1 MEIILYR
8 EKKVAEN
15 FEKTLRA
22 SFPQIMVYTSM
33 TALCTRLRHTPTQGV
48 IIVLAAA
55 NEKELLTLMSI
66 RHLLEDAPTIVL
78 LPVKDSALLAKAH
91 RLHPRFIG
99 DLESGADEVIAVI
112 YKMLTR
118 TEPAFETNSTVRFH

>member
-8 EKKVAEN
+8 NKRAAKN
-15 FEKTLRA
+15 FEETLRS

-33 TALCTRLRHTPTQGV
+33 TALCTRLRQTPTQGV
-48 IIVLAAA
+48 IIVLAVADK
-55 NEKELLTLMSI
+55 KELSTLMSI

-118 TEPAFETNSTVRFH
+118 TKGKK

>member
-1 MEIILYR
+1 MEIILYQNER
-8 EKKVAEN
+8 ATKNIEE
-15 FEKTLRA
+15 TLCS

-55 NEKELLTLMSI
+55 DEKELLAFMSI
-66 RHLLEDAPTIVL
+66 RHLLEDAPTIL
-78 LPVKDSALLAKAH
+78 ILPVNDSALLAKAH

-99 DLESGADEVIAVI
+99 DLESSADEIITVI
-112 YKMLTR
+112 YKMLTQ
-118 TEPAFETNSTVRFH
+118 TDPAFETK